1 MNNRKPKTSS
11 DEQYRLILE
20 CRSSGLTDYQWCK
33 EHGINPGTFY
43 NWVKRLRKKAC
54 YDIPQ
59 ATGRDNYKPQVTQD
73 VVPLLIL
80 DEESEVPSVPNVD
93 QNARIIASTPTSV
106 AELSCNGFTIRIT
119 NDINTRLLSQIFEF
133 MGGRA
138 C

>member
-1 MNNRKPKTSS
+1 MNRQQKTCAE
-11 DEQYRLILE
+11 EQYKLILE

-43 NWVKRLRKKAC
+43 NWVKRLREKAC
-54 YDIPQ
+54 YDIPK

-80 DEESEVPSVPNVD
+80 DEESEVPSVSNVD
-93 QNARIIASTPTSV
+93 QNARIIANDPISV
-106 AELSCNGFTIRIT
+106 AELSCNGLTIRIT
-119 NDINTRLLSQIFEF
+119 NDINTRLLSQIFEL